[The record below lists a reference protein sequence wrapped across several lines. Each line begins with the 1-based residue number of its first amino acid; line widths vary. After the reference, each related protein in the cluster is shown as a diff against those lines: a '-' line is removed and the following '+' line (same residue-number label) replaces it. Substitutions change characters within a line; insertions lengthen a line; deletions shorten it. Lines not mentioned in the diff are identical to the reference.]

1 MLSGFELYPRW
12 VPLCI
17 YIGLVFI
24 KDRPVS
30 SFWVLRFRVLGASV
44 FVFECFVFET
54 TNNFA
59 HVREYNDM
67 PVSIK
72 VEEVRSR
79 LFKQGE
85 TLKMQSFVLF
95 FQWDLVCRP
104 RLRDE
109 NAVFFSGMT
118 EMTHV
123 SLVMM

>member
-1 MLSGFELYPRW
+1 MLR
-12 VPLCI
+12 
-17 YIGLVFI
+17 
-24 KDRPVS
+24 
-30 SFWVLRFRVLGASV
+30 ASV
-44 FVFECFVFET
+44 RVFECFVFET
-54 TNNFA
+54 TKNFA

-95 FQWDLVCRP
+95 FRWDLVCRP
-104 RLRDE
+104 AFVMRMR
-109 NAVFFSGMT
+109 FFFRGMT

>member
-1 MLSGFELYPRW
+1 MLR
-12 VPLCI
+12 
-17 YIGLVFI
+17 
-24 KDRPVS
+24 
-30 SFWVLRFRVLGASV
+30 ASV
-44 FVFECFVFET
+44 RVFECFVFET
-54 TNNFA
+54 TKNFA

-85 TLKMQSFVLF
+85 TLKMQSFVLLF
-95 FQWDLVCRP
+95 RWDLVCRP